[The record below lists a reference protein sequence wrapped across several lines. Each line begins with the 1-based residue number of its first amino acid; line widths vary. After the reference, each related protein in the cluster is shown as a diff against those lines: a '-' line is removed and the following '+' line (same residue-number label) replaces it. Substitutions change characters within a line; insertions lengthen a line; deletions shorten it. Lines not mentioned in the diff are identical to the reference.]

1 MTLEPKAWLWY
12 ISSFALLWFMLALR
26 FSPLWLRV
34 GMATLGLLCVHY
46 VAFVLKRNS
55 DERPSNN
62 KLTIVGDAGTD
73 AAAYIAAYLLP
84 LFAVADPSANDLL
97 VYALF
102 LVATG
107 TVHVR
112 SGLMQGNPTVYFMK
126 RRMLRATLPVRGI
139 DKEVFVISHR
149 DLRVASEINAERVSD
164 RLYIYHAAQPAT

>member
-102 LVATG
+102 LPRAPPASPLARGVSPPSLATPSCRRPP
-107 TVHVR
+107 H
-112 SGLMQGNPTVYFMK
+112 NPAGCRT
-126 RRMLRATLPVRGI
+126 T
-139 DKEVFVISHR
+139 
-149 DLRVASEINAERVSD
+149 
-164 RLYIYHAAQPAT
+164 